1 VTEPTIGLA
10 ELNTISEVIARA
22 KEVMDP
28 AVYAWTFSGAG
39 EGATA
44 LRNNA
49 ALDRLALMPAVLKDV
64 STIDTATSF
73 LGVPLSMPVVMA
85 PVGTSI
91 MYHPESAVE
100 VARGA
105 TAAGTASF
113 CGNQTT
119 SRWSEVAAVAP
130 KRHFYQLYVFGDRG
144 WLGQILEVVEAAGF
158 AGICVTVDAPVA
170 ARRDFLIESG
180 RDWRTERHEQINYA
194 ELGRLDAFK
203 ATFTWA
209 DLEWL
214 CGQTS
219 LPVILKGVM
228 RPADAAQGLDVGVGA
243 IYVSNHGGR
252 SMDHGLS
259 TVEILEEIVA
269 AVGPGVDVAVDGG
282 FTRGAEVCKA
292 LALGARV
299 VGIGKLQCCAL
310 ALGGAPVLTHV
321 LEILQKEIS
330 ITMAMLGWRHVGEV
344 ARDQVRWS
352 FPIPSRDRR

>member
-1 VTEPTIGLA
+1 MTVSSVPLA
-10 ELNTISEVIARA
+10 ELNTISQVIARA
-22 KEVMDP
+22 REVMDP

-39 EGATA
+39 EGATG

-49 ALDRLALMPAVLKDV
+49 ALDRLALVPAVMNDV
-64 STIDTATSF
+64 STIETSTSF
-73 LGVPLSMPVVMA
+73 LGVPLSMPVVVA
-85 PVGTSI
+85 PVGTTA

-105 TAAGTASF
+105 TAAGTTSF

-130 KRHFYQLYVFGDRG
+130 KRHFYQLYVFGDRA
-144 WLGQILEVVEAAGF
+144 WLGRIVEVVETAGF

-180 RDWRTERHEQINYA
+180 RDWRAERTDPVNYA
-194 ELGRLDAFK
+194 DLGRVDAFK
-203 ATFTWA
+203 TTFTWP

-214 CGQTS
+214 CGQTA

-228 RPADAAQGLDVGVGA
+228 RPVDAARALDAGVAA

-259 TVEILEEIVA
+259 TIEVLEEIA
-269 AVGPGVDVAVDGG
+269 SAVGPDVELVVDGG

-299 VGIGKLQCCAL
+299 VGIGKLQCWAL
-310 ALGGAPVLTHV
+310 ALGGAPALAHV
-321 LEILQKEIS
+321 LEILQKEIAV
-330 ITMAMLGWRHVGEV
+330 TMTMLGCQNVGEFG
-344 ARDQVRWS
+344 RDQVRWS
-352 FPIPSRDRR
+352 FPIPLRD

>member
-1 VTEPTIGLA
+1 MTTSTVPLA
-10 ELNTISEVIARA
+10 ELNTISQVIARA
-22 KEVMDP
+22 KEAMDP

-49 ALDRLALMPAVLKDV
+49 ALDRLALVPAVLNDV
-64 STIDTATSF
+64 STIDTAASF
-73 LGVPLSMPVVMA
+73 LGVPLSMPVVVA
-85 PVGTSI
+85 PVGTSV

-105 TAAGTASF
+105 TGAGTASF

-130 KRHFYQLYVFGDRG
+130 KRHFYQLYVFGDRA
-144 WLGQILEVVEAAGF
+144 WLGQIVDIVEAAGF

-180 RDWRTERHEQINYA
+180 RDWRTERTQQINYA
-194 ELGRLDAFK
+194 ELSRHDAFK
-203 ATFTWA
+203 ATFTWP

-214 CGQTS
+214 CRNAA

-228 RPADAAQGLDVGVGA
+228 RPADATRALDAGVAA

-259 TVEILEEIVA
+259 TIEVLEEIVT
-269 AVGPGVDVAVDGG
+269 AVGPAVEVAVDGG

-299 VGIGKLQCCAL
+299 VGIGRLQCWAL
-310 ALGGAPVLTHV
+310 ALGGALVLTHV
-321 LEILQKEIS
+321 LEILQKEIAT
-330 ITMAMLGWRHVGEV
+330 TMAMLGCRNVREL
-344 ARDQVRWS
+344 ARDHVRWS
-352 FPIPSRDRR
+352 FPIPSRA